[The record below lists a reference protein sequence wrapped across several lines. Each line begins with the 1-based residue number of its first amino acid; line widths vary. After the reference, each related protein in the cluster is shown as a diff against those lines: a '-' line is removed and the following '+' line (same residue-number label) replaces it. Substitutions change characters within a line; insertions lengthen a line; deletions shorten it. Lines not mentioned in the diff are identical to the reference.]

1 MREHKK
7 NSQAYLTLQMHRFS
21 TRCTKV
27 MLSTTRKYLVVSRE
41 LIETWEANDFYHIC
55 YDNRSSTSE
64 KYCAAWTTRN
74 IWRNKTKNCF
84 CSLFEIL
91 SAVLCFSVYIF
102 LVQRDIDKISMPS
115 IIIKKEMTNEMYSY
129 IFDGDKK

>member
-41 LIETWEANDFYHIC
+41 LIETWDANDFCHIC

-64 KYCAAWTTRN
+64 KYCATWTTRN
-74 IWRNKTKNCF
+74 KWRNKTKIFFARCLKYYLQF
-84 CSLFEIL
+84 YVSLCI
-91 SAVLCFSVYIF
+91 YF
-102 LVQRDIDKISMPS
+102 LVQGDIDKISMPS
-115 IIIKKEMTNEMYSY
+115 IITEKEMTNETYSY